1 MMHMMNT
8 TGWNAGM
15 PLLWGAHALA
25 MLAFVVGV
33 LFLVLWAAKQLEEKQ
48 LKAWGI
54 GLVIGGI
61 LVGFLSTGGMPMRGG
76 WAGGGCFGKGKTM
89 IDRGVM
95 WRMGMDMEDEDD
107 AMGMSME
114 DMTEMMESKTGDEF
128 DEAFLTMMIPH
139 HQGAIE
145 MAQEALTSAKH
156 PEIRRM
162 AQEIISAQ
170 QAEIETMQGWMQAW
184 GYEE

>member
-15 PLLWGAHALA
+15 PFLWGIHALSA
-25 MLAFVVGV
+25 LAFVIGV
-33 LFLVLWAAKQLEEKQ
+33 LFLVLWAGKQLGEKQ

-61 LVGFLSTGGMPMRGG
+61 LAGLLTMGGMPGRGG

-95 WRMGMDMEDEDD
+95 WRMDDEDD
-107 AMGMSME
+107 DAMMGMSME
-114 DMTEMMESKTGDEF
+114 DMTEMMEGKTGDEF
-128 DEAFLTMMIPH
+128 DAAFLTMMIPH

-156 PEIRRM
+156 PEIKRM

-170 QAEIETMQGWMQAW
+170 QAEIDTMRGWMEAW